1 MKIAAHIAVNNAAH
15 SEETNG
21 HKTLGKHLPDQNS
34 NLSYAGTYTSA
45 QVLEDLSSHTMTQ
58 PVSNVVFRRTTN
70 PMYPINEPS
79 TNNKVR
85 IFTTQEQTHNRGR
98 QPISAY
104 TSIHSGPERP
114 RRYSI
119 PIPNPGITAC
129 AWVYMLYRCG
139 YFTGHGDIHL
149 GVVFIKPHHSPLG
162 SIFRA
167 QSCKI
172 EK

>member
-1 MKIAAHIAVNNAAH
+1 MDTKPWV
-15 SEETNG
+15 STYLT
-21 HKTLGKHLPDQNS
+21 KTLICLMQEHILQHKFWKI
-34 NLSYAGTYTSA
+34 
-45 QVLEDLSSHTMTQ
+45 SHHTQ
-58 PVSNVVFRRTTN
+58 PVRNVVFRRTTN
-70 PMYPINEPS
+70 PMHSINEPS